1 MSDGE
6 CMMNKRHFI
15 ILLTIMLIV
24 VCVVLAGLPK
34 PVSAEP
40 ARLNLR
46 SYPVIPSMRGAV
58 RSHVATLVRVGKRRG
73 NHLNVFT
80 KVGDSIS
87 AWDFYLKPIGQG
99 QVQLGNYGDLGEVI
113 GRFSEP
119 VRGGNSFVNQSFAA
133 AGHWSSANVLDPA
146 SADPSMC
153 APGETPI
160 ACELRVTQP
169 AVALIMLG
177 TNDVVETDVR
187 TFRNNLNKIVT
198 IIERNGTIPVL
209 STIPYR
215 RDDPTFQDRIP
226 AFNEAIVRV
235 ALAHAVP
242 IWNYW
247 LAIDGLPSN
256 GVSIDGIHPSV
267 PADNN
272 TAIFDDYHLQFGFTM
287 RNLTALQVLKALM
300 PILR

>member
-1 MSDGE
+1 
-6 CMMNKRHFI
+6 
-15 ILLTIMLIV
+15 V
-24 VCVVLAGLPK
+24 
-34 PVSAEP
+34 
-40 ARLNLR
+40 RL
-46 SYPVIPSMRGAV
+46 
-58 RSHVATLVRVGKRRG
+58 GKRRG

-87 AWDFYLKPIGQG
+87 AWDYYLRPIGQG
-99 QVQLGNYGDLGEVI
+99 DIQLGGYSDLGEVI
-113 GRFSEP
+113 GRFSEAI
-119 VRGGNSFVNQSFAA
+119 RDGNSFSHRSIAA
-133 AGHWSSANVLDPA
+133 TDQWTSADVLDPA
-146 SADPSMC
+146 KADPGLC
-153 APGETPI
+153 VPGETPI
-160 ACELRVTQP
+160 ACEMRVTQP

-177 TNDVVETDVR
+177 TNDLVGNDVR
-187 TFRNNLNKIVT
+187 AFRANLNKIVT

-215 RDDPTFQDRIP
+215 RDTPEFQDRVS

-235 ALAHAVP
+235 ALAHSAP

-256 GVSIDGIHPSV
+256 GVSIDGIHPSI
-267 PADNN
+267 PGDSH
-272 TAIFDDYHLQFGFTM
+272 TAYFDDYHLQFGFTV